1 VNRTA
6 AWTKSL
12 KAAGVEAE
20 ADVYPTDVHAFD
32 MLFPEQETAKR
43 ASEKLPE
50 QAGFA
55 LARKV

>member
-1 VNRTA
+1 MV
-6 AWTKSL
+6 
-12 KAAGVEAE
+12 AGVEAE

-32 MLFPEQETAKR
+32 MLFPERETAKR